1 MSTPAPRTAR
11 AGGYAIYVLLMLVA
25 VSAFNYM
32 DRFLL
37 VITLE
42 SIGRDLRLTDTQLG
56 ILAGFAFSAVYTV
69 VGLFVARWADHGN
82 RRNIMS
88 IGLAFWS
95 AMTALC
101 AGARNFLQLA
111 ACRFGV
117 GVGESTCT
125 PSAHSLISD
134 YFRSDRR
141 ATAFAVYCLGLYI
154 GLGLGFSGGGWLNAH
169 YGWRMAFLIAG
180 LPGLVLAIV
189 FRLTV
194 REPVRGLSDV
204 PGTDA
209 RQYSMMEVWHYLRD
223 RPSFLAYVAGT
234 GFFVFSGNAVE
245 YWGATFLIRVHGL
258 PGAEVGRMMGSLG
271 ALGGVLGIMIPA
283 LIADRLAVRDLRWYL
298 WVSAIGGGLIIPSAL
313 LFLFNNGTHLYALY
327 FVATIFGA
335 TYMAPVVAL
344 TQRLLP
350 LHLRALSS
358 AIILLSFNII
368 GVAGGNLVTG
378 ALSDALRSTFGVES
392 IRYAMALTLSG
403 SVVGVALMAY
413 SSHRLFRDMTS
424 GKTTST

>member
-1 MSTPAPRTAR
+1 
-11 AGGYAIYVLLMLVA
+11 
-25 VSAFNYM
+25 
-32 DRFLL
+32 
-37 VITLE
+37 
-42 SIGRDLRLTDTQLG
+42 
-56 ILAGFAFSAVYTV
+56 
-69 VGLFVARWADHGN
+69 
-82 RRNIMS
+82 
-88 IGLAFWS
+88 
-95 AMTALC
+95 
-101 AGARNFLQLA
+101 
-111 ACRFGV
+111 
-117 GVGESTCT
+117 
-125 PSAHSLISD
+125 
-134 YFRSDRR
+134 
-141 ATAFAVYCLGLYI
+141 
-154 GLGLGFSGGGWLNAH
+154 
-169 YGWRMAFLIAG
+169 
-180 LPGLVLAIV
+180 
-189 FRLTV
+189 
-194 REPVRGLSDV
+194 
-204 PGTDA
+204 
-209 RQYSMMEVWHYLRD
+209 
-223 RPSFLAYVAGT
+223 
-234 GFFVFSGNAVE
+234 
-245 YWGATFLIRVHGL
+245 
-258 PGAEVGRMMGSLG
+258 MMGSLG